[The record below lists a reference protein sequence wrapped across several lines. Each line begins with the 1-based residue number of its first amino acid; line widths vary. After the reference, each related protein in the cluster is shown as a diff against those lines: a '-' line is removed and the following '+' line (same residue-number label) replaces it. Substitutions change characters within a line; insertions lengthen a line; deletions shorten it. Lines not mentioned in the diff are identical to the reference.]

1 MLHAGR
7 LERRLGLNGC
17 SSIEARSELGVLI
30 TLTFESSKELCT
42 DCSCMCSGASLRIS
56 SPTRDQPSP
65 ATAAQRDG
73 RPQLRDGWMVL
84 LLETR
89 ALAPTN
95 LSNFKFGRSVESLE
109 TVDSALGREMK
120 KLVIPAR
127 AVLVC
132 AIPHT

>member
-30 TLTFESSKELCT
+30 TLTFESSKEL
-42 DCSCMCSGASLRIS
+42 CMCSGASLRIS

-89 ALAPTN
+89 AFTPPN
-95 LSNFKFGRSVESLE
+95 L
-109 TVDSALGREMK
+109 
-120 KLVIPAR
+120 P
-127 AVLVC
+127 
-132 AIPHT
+132 